1 MRGVLTVFF
10 LSSLSLLNVQAD
22 EPAIANTQQSLS
34 VASQVKIVVNIPVRT
49 QLTLDAQQL
58 NAQVNTQQG
67 AVVSEALED
76 NTSGKQMVYTATSL

>member
-10 LSSLSLLNVQAD
+10 LSSLSILNVQAD
-22 EPAIANTQQSLS
+22 EIAIANTQQSLS

-67 AVVSEALED
+67 AVVSESLED
-76 NTSGKQMVYTATSL
+76 NASGKQMVYTATSL

>member
-10 LSSLSLLNVQAD
+10 LSSLSILNVQAD
-22 EPAIANTQQSLS
+22 EAAIANTQQSLS
-34 VASQVKIVVNIPVRT
+34 VSSQVKIVVNISVRT

-76 NTSGKQMVYTATSL
+76 NASGKQMVYTATSL

>member
-10 LSSLSLLNVQAD
+10 LSSLSILNVQAD
-22 EPAIANTQQSLS
+22 EAAIANTQQSLS
-34 VASQVKIVVNIPVRT
+34 VSSQVKIVVNIPVRT

-76 NTSGKQMVYTATSL
+76 NASAKQMVYTATSL

>member
-1 MRGVLTVFF
+1 MRSRLTVFF

-22 EPAIANTQQSLS
+22 EATIANTQQSLS
-34 VASQVKIVVNIPVRT
+34 VSSQVKIVVNIPVRT

-67 AVVSEALED
+67 AVVSESLED
-76 NTSGKQMVYTATSL
+76 NAGEQQMVYTATSL

>member
-10 LSSLSLLNVQAD
+10 LSSLNLLNVHAD
-22 EPAIANTQQSLS
+22 EAAIANTQQSLS
-34 VASQVKIVVNIPVRT
+34 VSSQVKIVVNIPVRT

>member
-10 LSSLSLLNVQAD
+10 LSSLSILNVQAD
-22 EPAIANTQQSLS
+22 EAAIANTQQSLS

-76 NTSGKQMVYTATSL
+76 NASGKQMVYTATSL

>member
-1 MRGVLTVFF
+1 M
-10 LSSLSLLNVQAD
+10 QAD
-22 EPAIANTQQSLS
+22 EAAIANTQQSLS
-34 VASQVKIVVNIPVRT
+34 VSSQVKIVVNIPVRT

-76 NTSGKQMVYTATSL
+76 NASGKQMVYTATSL

>member
-10 LSSLSLLNVQAD
+10 LSSLSLLNVHAD
-22 EPAIANTQQSLS
+22 EAAIANTQQSLS
-34 VASQVKIVVNIPVRT
+34 VSSQVKIVVNIPVRT

-76 NTSGKQMVYTATSL
+76 NASGKQMVYTATSL

>member
-10 LSSLSLLNVQAD
+10 LSSLSILNVQAD
-22 EPAIANTQQSLS
+22 EAAIANTQQSLS
-34 VASQVKIVVNIPVRT
+34 VFSQVKIVVNIPVRT

-76 NTSGKQMVYTATSL
+76 NASGKQMVYTATSL

>member
-10 LSSLSLLNVQAD
+10 LSSLSILNVQAD
-22 EPAIANTQQSLS
+22 EAAIANTQQSLS
-34 VASQVKIVVNIPVRT
+34 VSSQVKIVVNIPVRT

-76 NTSGKQMVYTATSL
+76 NASGRQMVYTATSL

>member
-10 LSSLSLLNVQAD
+10 LSSLSILNVQAD
-22 EPAIANTQQSLS
+22 EIAIANTQQSLS

-76 NTSGKQMVYTATSL
+76 NASGKQMVYTATSL

>member
-10 LSSLSLLNVQAD
+10 LSSLSILNVQAD
-22 EPAIANTQQSLS
+22 EIAIANTQQSLS

-58 NAQVNTQQG
+58 NAQVNTRQG
-67 AVVSEALED
+67 AVVSESLED
-76 NTSGKQMVYTATSL
+76 NAGEQQMVYTATSL

>member
-10 LSSLSLLNVQAD
+10 LSSLSILNVQAD
-22 EPAIANTQQSLS
+22 EAAIANTQQSLS
-34 VASQVKIVVNIPVRT
+34 VSSQVKIVVNIPVRT

-76 NTSGKQMVYTATSL
+76 NASGKQMVYTATSL

>member
-22 EPAIANTQQSLS
+22 EAAIANTQQSLS
-34 VASQVKIVVNIPVRT
+34 VSSQVKIVVNIPVRT

-76 NTSGKQMVYTATSL
+76 NASGKQMVYTATSL